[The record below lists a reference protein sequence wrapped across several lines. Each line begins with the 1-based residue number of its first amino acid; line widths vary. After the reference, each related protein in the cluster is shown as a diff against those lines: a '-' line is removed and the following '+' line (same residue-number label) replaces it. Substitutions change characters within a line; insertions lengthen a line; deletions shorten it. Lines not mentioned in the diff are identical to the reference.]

1 MSWKPIIKN
10 AIGEGIPY
18 VGLSAQSRAGRASH
32 SQMVLRLSASLAHL
46 IRVRPGDRVLLEIG
60 TLADDGWMKISK
72 GKEQRATNHGHK
84 GSIQVRF
91 SGRRLGVTETHGLDH
106 MKYKK
111 GDGSVVFLLPGWAR
125 NPEEE

>member
-10 AIGEGIPY
+10 EIGEGVPY
-18 VGLSAQSRAGRASH
+18 VGLSAQARAGRASH

-46 IRVRPGDRVLLEIG
+46 IQVQPGERVLLEIG

-72 GKEQRATNHGHK
+72 GAEQKATNHGHA

-91 SGRRLGVTETHGLDH
+91 SGRRLNVIETHGFES

-111 GDGSVVFLLPGWAR
+111 GDGAVVFLLPAWAR
-125 NPEEE
+125 QKEE

>member
-10 AIGEGIPY
+10 EIGEGIPY
-18 VGLSAQSRAGRASH
+18 VGLSAQGRSTGRASH

-46 IRVRPGDRVLLEIG
+46 IQVQPGERVLLEIG
-60 TLADDGWMKISK
+60 TLADEGWMKVSK
-72 GKEQRATNHGHK
+72 GKEQKATNHGHE

-91 SGRRLGVTETHGLDH
+91 SGRRLGVTETHSFEH

-111 GDGSVVFLLPGWAR
+111 GNGSVLFLLPAWAR
-125 NPEEE
+125 RKEE